1 MANAFRRGSRA
12 ADGTADPASRPGAR
26 SEPGSG
32 PVVILGLGRFG
43 QALGEELVAGGVEV
57 MCVDADPRVVQ
68 ECSTTF
74 DHVVTADTTNPEA
87 LRQLGVPEAGRVVI
101 AIGSNI
107 EASVLTASAV
117 VDMGVPS
124 IWAKADNQAHAKILG
139 QIGVHH
145 VIRPESDMGRR
156 VAHLM
161 GGRVQDYAEFERGF
175 AVAKIA
181 PPVSVL
187 DHRVGEVNARGD
199 SPVQILAIRPRGRA
213 FRRAIADDVIRAGDL
228 VIAAGPVEELEKFA
242 ARR

>member
-1 MANAFRRGSRA
+1 MANAFRRGHRA
-12 ADGTADPASRPGAR
+12 ADETAESASHHLHR

-43 QALGEELVAGGVEV
+43 QALGEELVDGGVEV
-57 MCVDADPRVVQ
+57 LCVDADPRVVQ
-68 ECSTTF
+68 ECATTF

-87 LRQLGVPEAGRVVI
+87 LRQLGVADAGRVVI

-124 IWAKADNQAHAKILG
+124 VWAKADNQAHAKILG

-145 VIRPESDMGRR
+145 VIGPESDMGRR

-161 GGRVQDYAEFERGF
+161 GGKVQEYAEFERGF

-199 SPVQILAIRPRGRA
+199 SPVQILAIRPRGEA
-213 FRRAIADDVIRAGDL
+213 FRRAIADDVLRAGDL
-228 VIAAGPVEELEKFA
+228 VIAAGPVDEPEKFA
-242 ARR
+242 VRR